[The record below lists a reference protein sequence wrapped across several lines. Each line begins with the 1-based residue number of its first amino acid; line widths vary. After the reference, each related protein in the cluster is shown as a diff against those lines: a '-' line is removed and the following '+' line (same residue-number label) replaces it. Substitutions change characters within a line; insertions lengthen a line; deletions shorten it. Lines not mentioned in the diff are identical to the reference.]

1 MGFNTKLL
9 NVIKFGTNGQWIGL
23 RENLQETIDFPPKY
37 EGFPVNFPLNQSIEM
52 GCTPS

>member
-1 MGFNTKLL
+1 MISQWGIPKTMGFNTKLL

-37 EGFPVNFPLNQSIEM
+37 EVFL
-52 GCTPS
+52 